1 MKVSRSLSDIPK
13 PPLGPSK
20 PAFNQTLPEDDSP
33 YRIRLDPHHRKP
45 ASREWRPAP
54 SGALPF
60 SADQVSSMLSREV
73 DLPSLAG
80 YLPPFRERQWTSD
93 QLKFIDK

>member
-13 PPLGPSK
+13 PPRPSK
-20 PAFNQTLPEDDSP
+20 PALNSTLPEEDSP
-33 YRIRLDPHHRKP
+33 YRLRLDPNHRKV

-54 SGALPF
+54 SGAMPF
-60 SADQVSSMLSREV
+60 SADQVGTVSVE
-73 DLPSLAG
+73 LPALGG
-80 YLPPFRERQWTSD
+80 YLPPFKERQWTSE